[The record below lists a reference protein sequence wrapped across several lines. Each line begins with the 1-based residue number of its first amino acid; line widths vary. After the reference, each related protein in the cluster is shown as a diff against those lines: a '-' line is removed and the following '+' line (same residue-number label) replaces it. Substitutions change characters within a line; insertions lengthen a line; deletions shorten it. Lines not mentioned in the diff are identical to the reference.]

1 MAQVVQLDLIFVER
15 AFRGKYVILDS
26 NMGILG
32 RDVLNHLVILFDGP
46 ELMWQEQ
53 QTSAN

>member
-46 ELMWQEQ
+46 ELMGQEQ